1 MPTLLHLDSSIW
13 PSGTSMSRDVMATFR
28 GEWEAR
34 HPHGTVIYRD
44 LAGEPLPHLTGD
56 VFTAGNEDPLRAT
69 LASELEQADV
79 VLIAAPMYN
88 LTVPST
94 LKAWIDQ
101 VMVQGRVIGEQ
112 PSAAGTPVVV
122 VSSRGSS
129 YRPGTPRDGWDFVVP
144 YLTTL
149 FAGYFGITEVEFI
162 VPELTSAPKRA
173 SRSEHIRLYEASRR
187 QAHEEAVTKAK
198 ELAARFTKRPG

>member
-13 PSGTSMSRDVMATFR
+13 PGDASTSRAVTAAFR
-28 GEWEAR
+28 GEWEAQ
-34 HPHGTVIYRD
+34 HPDGTVIHRD
-44 LAGEPLPHLTGD
+44 LAADPLPHITDDG
-56 VFTAGNEDPLRAT
+56 FTAGNKDPLRAT
-69 LASELEQADV
+69 LARELEQADV

-101 VMVQGRVIGEQ
+101 VMVPGRIIGER

-122 VSSRGSS
+122 VSSRGST
-129 YRPGTPRDGWDFVVP
+129 YRPGTPRDGGDFVVP

-149 FAGYFGITEVEFI
+149 FATYFGITEVEFI
-162 VPELTSAPKRA
+162 IAELTSAVKRA
-173 SRSEHIRLYEASRR
+173 WGPEAVRRYEASLAR
-187 QAHEEAVTKAK
+187 AHENAVTKAK
-198 ELAARFTKRPG
+198 ELAARFA

>member
-1 MPTLLHLDSSIW
+1 
-13 PSGTSMSRDVMATFR
+13 MSRDVAGTFR
-28 GEWEAR
+28 TEWEAQ

-44 LAGEPLPHLTGD
+44 LAVDLLPHITGD
-56 VFTAGNEDPLRAT
+56 VFTAGNQDPLRAT
-69 LASELEQADV
+69 LACELEQADV

-94 LKAWIDQ
+94 LKTWIDQ
-101 VMVQGRVIGEQ
+101 VMVPGRVIGEQ

-129 YRPGTPRDGWDFVVP
+129 YRPGTPRDGRDFVVP

-162 VPELTSAPKRA
+162 IPELTSAPKGTWGP
-173 SRSEHIRLYEASRR
+173 EPIRLYEASRA
-187 QAHEEAVTKAK
+187 QAHEDAITKAK
-198 ELAARFTKRPG
+198 ELAARFA

>member
-13 PSGTSMSRDVMATFR
+13 PTGTSTSRDVTATFR
-28 GEWEAR
+28 GEWEAQ
-34 HPHGTVIYRD
+34 HPHGTVIHRD
-44 LAGEPLPHLTGD
+44 LAADPLPHLTDD
-56 VFTAGNEDPLRAT
+56 VFTAGNEDPLRVT
-69 LASELEQADV
+69 LARELEQADV

-101 VMVQGRVIGEQ
+101 VMVPGRVIGEQ

-122 VSSRGSS
+122 VSSRGST
-129 YRPGTPRDGWDFVVP
+129 YRPGTPRDGRDFVVP

-149 FAGYFGITEVEFI
+149 FATYFGITEVEFI
-162 VPELTSAPKRA
+162 IPELTSAVKRA
-173 SRSEHIRLYEASRR
+173 WGPEPVRLYEASRV
-187 QAHEEAVTKAK
+187 QAHEDAITKAK
-198 ELAARFTKRPG
+198 ELAARFA